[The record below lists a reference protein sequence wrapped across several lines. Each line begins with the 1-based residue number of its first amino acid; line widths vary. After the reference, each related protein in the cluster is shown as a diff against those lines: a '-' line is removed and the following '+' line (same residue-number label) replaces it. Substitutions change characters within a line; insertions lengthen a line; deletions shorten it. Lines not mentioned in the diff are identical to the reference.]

1 MPNFEINSLEELQR
15 LWDGKSADV
24 AKLINETLT
33 AQTNANPRLKALRDF
48 VEQNAYGMGE
58 RSFLAMWEIILDE
71 VYHTSPRKLWPV
83 LMEIGV
89 HRGQILAAWRIIR
102 PHSWIIGLSPFDGAE
117 MGDTRDYRQ
126 DLTELFKQFDLI
138 EPDVLIHGYSDAPN
152 IIQWFQEQY
161 KVNQALDVLYIDG
174 GHSYETTRSDI
185 EVYSPY
191 VIPGGFLVIDDS
203 ANRFAYPWG
212 YFSGIASVSKAADHC
227 LPPGTP
233 NDQWEHIGAVV
244 HNRIWRK
251 KF

>member
-1 MPNFEINSLEELQR
+1 MEPFKINALEELQR

-24 AKLINETLT
+24 AKLINETLA
-33 AQTNANPRLKALRDF
+33 AQTDANPNLKALRDF

-58 RSFLAMWEIILDE
+58 RSFLAMWELILKE
-71 VYHTSPRKLWPV
+71 CGTPPV

-89 HRGQILAAWRIIR
+89 HRGQILAAWRMIKPTACIL
-102 PHSWIIGLSPFDGAE
+102 GLSPFDGAE
-117 MGDTRDYRQ
+117 MGDTRDYRK
-126 DLTELFKQFDLI
+126 DLEDLFKRFEL
-138 EPDVLIHGYSDAPN
+138 EDVDKLFIGYSDHSETIESFKGFAEDWQP
-152 IIQWFQEQY
+152 EQF
-161 KVNQALDVLYIDG
+161 LDVLYIDG

-203 ANRFAYPWG
+203 ANRFACPWG
-212 YFSGIASVSKAADHC
+212 YFSGIASVSKAVDHC

>member
-1 MPNFEINSLEELQR
+1 MTGQAKIVVTAEDFAKSLKKVD
-15 LWDGKSADV
+15 W
-24 AKLINETLT
+24 KLV
-33 AQTNANPRLKALRDF
+33 K
-48 VEQNAYGMGE
+48 
-58 RSFLAMWEIILDE
+58 
-71 VYHTSPRKLWPV
+71 
-83 LMEIGV
+83 
-89 HRGQILAAWRIIR
+89 
-102 PHSWIIGLSPFDGAE
+102 
-117 MGDTRDYRQ
+117 GDTRQ
-126 DLTELFKQFDLI
+126 TL
-138 EPDVLIHGYSDAPN
+138 HGKDPLAGLKRP
-152 IIQWFQEQY
+152 ILAF
-161 KVNQALDVLYIDG
+161 IDG

-212 YFSGIASVSKAADHC
+212 YFSGIASVSKAVDHC

>member
-1 MPNFEINSLEELQR
+1 MSNFEINNLEELQR

-58 RSFLAMWEIILDE
+58 RSFLAMWELILKE
-71 VYHTSPRKLWPV
+71 CREFPI

-89 HRGQILAAWRIIR
+89 HRGQILAAWRMIR
-102 PHSWIIGLSPFDGAE
+102 PDADIIGLSPFDGAE
-117 MGDTRDYRQ
+117 MGDMRDYRQ
-126 DLTELFKQFDLI
+126 DLTELFKEFDLI

-152 IIQWFQEQY
+152 IILWFNERHE
-161 KVNQALDVLYIDG
+161 VNQTLDVLYIDG

-212 YFSGIASVSKAADHC
+212 YFPGIASVSKAADHC
-227 LPPGTP
+227 LPPGTA

-251 KF
+251 KY

>member
-1 MPNFEINSLEELQR
+1 MSNFEITTLEELQR
-15 LWDGKSADV
+15 LWDGSKPDV
-24 AKLINETLT
+24 AKLINETLA
-33 AQTNANPRLKALRDF
+33 AQTDANPRLKALRDF

-58 RSFLAMWEIILDE
+58 RSFLAMWELILKACSE
-71 VYHTSPRKLWPV
+71 HTAPW

-117 MGDTRDYRQ
+117 MGDTRDYQ
-126 DLTELFKQFDLI
+126 KDLAELFKRFELEEVDKLFI
-138 EPDVLIHGYSDAPN
+138 GYSDNPETIESFKGFAEDWQP
-152 IIQWFQEQY
+152 EQF
-161 KVNQALDVLYIDG
+161 LDVLYIDG
-174 GHSYETTRSDI
+174 GHSYETTKNDI

-203 ANRFAYPWG
+203 ANRFAYPNG
-212 YFSGIASVSKAADHC
+212 YFAGIASVSKAADHC
-227 LPPGTP
+227 LPPGTA

-251 KF
+251 KY

>member
-48 VEQNAYGMGE
+48 VEQHAYGMGE
-58 RSFLAMWEIILDE
+58 RSFLAMWELILKE
-71 VYHTSPRKLWPV
+71 CREFPV

-89 HRGQILAAWRIIR
+89 HRGQILAAWRMIR
-102 PHSWIIGLSPFDGAE
+102 TDSVISGLSPFDGAE
-117 MGDTRDYRQ
+117 MGDMRNYKVDVI
-126 DLTELFKQFDLI
+126 ELFRQFDL
-138 EPDVLIHGYSDAPN
+138 EQPDFLIKGYSDDPL
-152 IIQWFQEQY
+152 IIESFRNQNE
-161 KVNQALDVLYIDG
+161 VNETLDVLYIDG

-212 YFSGIASVSKAADHC
+212 YFSGIASVSKAVDHC